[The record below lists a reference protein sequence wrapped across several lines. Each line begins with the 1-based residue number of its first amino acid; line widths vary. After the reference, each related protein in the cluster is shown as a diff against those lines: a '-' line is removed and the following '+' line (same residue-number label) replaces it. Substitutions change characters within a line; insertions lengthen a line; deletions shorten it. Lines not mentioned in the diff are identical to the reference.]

1 MSSQGS
7 LVAHVYTSDAQIPLQ
22 GSTVTVTKT
31 EADGK
36 LRLLAVRITNFDGF
50 TTPVVIDTPDF
61 SESQTY
67 TENGKPYTTVDLR
80 IEHIRY
86 DRVIVKNVQVF
97 PDTQSL
103 QEQMLVPTPDL
114 PDSYNRTETIVIPEQ
129 TLS

>member
-50 TTPVVIDTPDF
+50 SAPVVIDTPDF

-67 TENGKPYTTVDLR
+67 TENSKPYATVDLR

>member
-22 GSTVTVTKT
+22 DSTVTVTKT

-36 LRLLAVRITNFDGF
+36 LRLLAVRLTNSDGF
-50 TTPVVIDTPDF
+50 TSPVTIDTPDF

-67 TENGKPYTTVDLR
+67 TENGKPYATVDLR
-80 IEHIRY
+80 IEHVRY
-86 DRVIVKNVQVF
+86 DRVIIKNVQVF

-103 QEQMLVPTPDL
+103 QEQMLVPTPTL
-114 PDSYNRTETIVIPEQ
+114 PDSYNRTETIVIPDQ
-129 TLS
+129 TL